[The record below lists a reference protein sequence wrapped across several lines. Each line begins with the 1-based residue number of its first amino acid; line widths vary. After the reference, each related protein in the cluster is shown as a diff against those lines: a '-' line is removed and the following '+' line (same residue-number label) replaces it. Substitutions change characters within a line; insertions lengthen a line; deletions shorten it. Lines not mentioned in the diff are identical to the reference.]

1 MTPRSPPSF
10 PDPRHAPP
18 EGLIALGGDLS
29 PERLLAAYRAGI
41 FPWYDAGQP
50 PLWWSPDPRTVLE
63 RRALHVSHSMRRELK
78 KSTWRISFD
87 QVFARV
93 IRGCAAQRR
102 GGTWLLPEMIEAYEA
117 LHRLGHAHSV
127 EVWENDEL
135 CGGLYGVRC
144 GALFAAESMFHRRT
158 NASKLALIA
167 GVVLLSDA
175 GIELFD
181 VQFLTPHLASLGA
194 RELPRAVYLDRLAAA
209 RQRDVDLGALRG
221 AGGFERRLGALA
233 AARG

>member
-1 MTPRSPPSF
+1 LTPESPPSF
-10 PDPRHAPP
+10 PDPLYASR

-29 PERLLAAYRAGI
+29 TERLLAAYRAGI
-41 FPWYDAGQP
+41 FPWYDTGQP
-50 PLWWSPDPRTVLE
+50 PLWWSPDPRAVID
-63 RRALHVSHSMRRELK
+63 RSALHVSRSMLRELEK
-78 KSTWRISFD
+78 DVWRVTFD
-87 QVFARV
+87 AAFAAV
-93 IRGCAAQRR
+93 IRECAAGRS

-127 EVWENDEL
+127 EVWERDEL

-167 GVVLLSDA
+167 SVTALWDG

-194 RELPRAVYLDRLAAA
+194 RELSRARYLTRLAAA
-209 RQRDVDLGALRG
+209 RERKVDVTALREPGALDR
-221 AGGFERRLGALA
+221 ALA
-233 AARG
+233 VFRRR